1 MSLFK
6 NRNKKRIY
14 DLIDGLTLEDFSFS
28 VKTTTIY
35 FEPKK
40 LISSSIKIKTD
51 DDEICEIAPIINA
64 NVNCIFLQ
72 IKDRKKVFRVY
83 KDRFELFKSKYEVYD
98 KVESEVTYLSATF
111 SNKDKKTE
119 LTQRIISF
127 SRLYNSEIN
136 FEIELSTSEML
147 NENYGIMYWKIPYL
161 ITNTEETDDKEKLLN
176 TIKIHFKNLI

>member
-1 MSLFK
+1 MNLK
-6 NRNKKRIY
+6 LHIY
-14 DLIDGLTLEDFSFS
+14 RLHFLT
-28 VKTTTIY
+28 
-35 FEPKK
+35 
-40 LISSSIKIKTD
+40 KI
-51 DDEICEIAPIINA
+51 
-64 NVNCIFLQ
+64 
-72 IKDRKKVFRVY
+72 
-83 KDRFELFKSKYEVYD
+83 
-98 KVESEVTYLSATF
+98 
-111 SNKDKKTE
+111 KKTE

>member
-1 MSLFK
+1 M
-6 NRNKKRIY
+6 
-14 DLIDGLTLEDFSFS
+14 
-28 VKTTTIY
+28 
-35 FEPKK
+35 
-40 LISSSIKIKTD
+40 
-51 DDEICEIAPIINA
+51 
-64 NVNCIFLQ
+64 
-72 IKDRKKVFRVY
+72 
-83 KDRFELFKSKYEVYD
+83 FKSKYEVYD